1 MNSFNRITKLRDL
14 LKQYSIDGY
23 LVPSYDEFRSEYPPK
38 SLQRL
43 KWLTGFTGSN
53 GLLIIKEEKLIFLT
67 DSRYLLQA
75 TQQLGNKYRILD
87 MADEASWSKVT
98 KVINGSCIL
107 GYDPM
112 IESVNSMQY
121 HQRMFSR
128 ENIQLQGVKEN
139 LVDLI
144 WVDKPKLE
152 SKKILRLAKKDAG
165 LSTGEKLEQLLS
177 KMDKNVDY
185 LLITQLDSICWLLN
199 IRGFDIKYSPLILA
213 YLMIKKTGEVYL
225 FSDSV
230 AEKIEGVE
238 VLKLNQ
244 IKEFFIELIISGST
258 IQASTA
264 VSYWFKET
272 AGTGLFIKEDIIE
285 SLKACKNEVEI
296 ENIKQT
302 HFLDGLA
309 LCRFICWL
317 GVHIGKV
324 TEISAAEELLKFR
337 QMAKNFVDL
346 SFTTISAFAE
356 NGAVVHY
363 KPSKK
368 TDKTITKD
376 NLYLLDSGGQY
387 KFGTTDVTRTFY
399 FGSPN
404 IEQKRNYTLVLK
416 GLIRLSQLKF
426 PIGTN
431 GAQLDSLARLD
442 LWQYGLDYGHS
453 TGHGVGYF
461 LSVHEGPRTFSKSG
475 SAPLRVG
482 MVTSNE
488 PGYYKEG
495 AYGIRIENLMLVVE
509 SETKGF
515 LEFETLTLVPIP
527 HNLVDFDLLD
537 NREKAW
543 LQNYNQK
550 VFERMS
556 PHLTAEERN
565 RLQSICHC

>member
-1 MNSFNRITKLRDL
+1 MNNFNRITKLRNL

-38 SLQRL
+38 SSQRL
-43 KWLTGFTGSN
+43 EWLTGFTGSN

-67 DSRYLLQA
+67 DNRYLLQA
-75 TQQLGNKYRILD
+75 VQQLGNKYQILD
-87 MADEASWSKVT
+87 IADEISWSKIAKLV
-98 KVINGSCIL
+98 KSSCAL

-112 IESVNSMQY
+112 IESVNSVQY
-121 HQRMFSR
+121 YQRMFLR
-128 ENIQLQGVKEN
+128 KNIQLQGVKEN

-152 SKKILRLAKKDAG
+152 SKKILRLTKKDAG
-165 LSTGEKLEQLLS
+165 LSTEEKLGQLLS
-177 KMDKNVDY
+177 KIDKNVDY
-185 LLITQLDSICWLLN
+185 ILVTQPDSICWLLN

-213 YLMIKKTGEVYL
+213 YLIIKKTGEIYL

-244 IKEFFIELIISGST
+244 IKEFFIDLIISGSI

-264 VSYWFKET
+264 ISYWFKET
-272 AGTGLFIKEDIIE
+272 AGSSLFLKDDIIE
-285 SLKACKNEVEI
+285 SLKACKNEVEM

-317 GVHIGKV
+317 DEHIGKV

-337 QMAKNFVDL
+337 QMARNFVDL
-346 SFTTISAFAE
+346 SFSTVSAFAE

-363 KPSKK
+363 RPSKK

-387 KFGTTDVTRTFY
+387 KFGTTDVTRTFC
-399 FGSPN
+399 FGAPS

-461 LSVHEGPRTFSKSG
+461 LSVHEGPRTFSRLG
-475 SAPLRVG
+475 SAPLKAG

-495 AYGIRIENLMLVVE
+495 AYGIRIENLMLVIE
-509 SETKGF
+509 SEIRGF
-515 LEFETLTLVPIP
+515 LEFKTLTLVPIP
-527 HNLVDFDLLD
+527 HNLVDSELLD

-543 LQNYNQK
+543 LQNYNQE
-550 VFERMS
+550 VFERMA
-556 PHLTAEERN
+556 PHLIPEERN
-565 RLQSICHC
+565 QLQNICHC